1 MKLKFLFI
9 AILALLAAGCME
21 SIVAVPKAA
30 IDGTANFISTVW
42 DTITFWDN

>member
-9 AILALLAAGCME
+9 AILVLLVAGCME

-42 DTITFWDN
+42 DAITFWDN

>member
-42 DTITFWDN
+42 DAITFWDN

>member
-30 IDGTANFISTVW
+30 IDGTASFIGTVW
-42 DTITFWDN
+42 DAITFWDN

>member
-21 SIVAVPKAA
+21 SIVAVPKAI
-30 IDGTANFISTVW
+30 IDGTANVIGSVW
-42 DTITFWDN
+42 DAITFWDN